1 MVLLLPKNDVFKKI
15 AKIKSF
21 LKRWVLYFA
30 SKIVAWAAEHRQL
43 EQNKKYRLNKSIS
56 LYNVSLIG
64 KVEIGDFTYI
74 NEGSTLSGGESSS
87 VKIGK
92 HCAIGRQVHITSKTH
107 DFSLPTSDETHIVHN
122 TIEKDTVVG
131 NYVWIGDKVFI
142 KEGITIG
149 DNAIIGANSVVIED
163 VKAFEIV
170 AGIPARHIRFNV
182 AHYKYSDNA

>member
-1 MVLLLPKNDVFKKI
+1 MAILPKPPGLGAPGPPKDGAPGIGGVPS
-15 AKIKSF
+15 APPP
-21 LKRWVLYFA
+21 
-30 SKIVAWAAEHRQL
+30 AAPGAPT
-43 EQNKKYRLNKSIS
+43 NA
-56 LYNVSLIG
+56 
-64 KVEIGDFTYI
+64 
-74 NEGSTLSGGESSS
+74 GG
-87 VKIGK
+87 
-92 HCAIGRQVHITSKTH
+92 APTSATR
-107 DFSLPTSDETHIVHN
+107 FSLPTSDESHPLHK